1 MSFLQI
7 LNFFGGLALFLFGM
21 NRMSN
26 NLQAL
31 AGGEIH
37 RVLKKMTSTPLRGA
51 FVGMGFTALVQS
63 SATTVMTI
71 GLVNAG
77 IMTLNQ
83 AIGVVMGAN
92 IGTTIT
98 VQLIAFRIGDI
109 ALAFVIAG
117 VVLMFIRRSR
127 AMERWSLILLG
138 FGLLF
143 VGLNQ
148 MTEAV
153 LPLRDSATAYNIIS
167 TLSSNPFLAVL
178 TGMIF
183 TMIIQSSTASAGI
196 LIVLANA
203 GLIGFEGALYL
214 IYGNN
219 IGTTVTAWLAGVGA
233 NSTARRVALVHT
245 LFNVFGTIIF
255 GLLTYLGV
263 YTAFINLITPGDV
276 YIGENI
282 ARHLANG
289 HTFFNVINTLL
300 FLPFAASLAKLAEKI
315 IPKGKEE
322 LLVIGEPKHLN
333 YHLVNDAEIA
343 IEQAIKEMR
352 EMMRLVKEGLTITFE
367 AFHDRSYRKQG
378 KVAQIEN
385 AVDNLQREITRYL
398 VVVNERTKRDSI
410 IQKIPALIH
419 TINDIEKLGDYTEE
433 ANRILNDQMETQ
445 KAPLSE
451 EILNM
456 ISDMETKILEMLDLN
471 IAYLKDFQRD
481 YPFKIIEM
489 EGRINEQH
497 RRVRDDLI
505 TKIQNGSCDA
515 ESGLN
520 TIDFIDVMER
530 FGDKIKN
537 IVKAGSYNFLYYE
550 DGRETRKAGQR
561 GGAVAP

>member
-1 MSFLQI
+1 MNFLQI

-21 NRMSN
+21 SRMSD
-26 NLQAL
+26 NLQML

-51 FVGMGFTALVQS
+51 MVGMGFTALVQS

-153 LPLRDSATAYNIIS
+153 LPLRDSVTAYHIIS

-183 TMIIQSSTASAGI
+183 TMIIQSSTASVGI

-214 IYGNN
+214 IYASN

-245 LFNVFGTIIF
+245 LFNVFGTLIF
-255 GLLTYLGV
+255 GVLTYLGIFPTFV
-263 YTAFINLITPGDV
+263 NLITPGDV

-289 HTFFNVINTLL
+289 HTFFNLINTLL
-300 FLPFAASLAKLAEKI
+300 FLPFASSLAKLAEKI

-322 LLVIGEPKHLN
+322 LVVIGEPKHLN

-456 ISDMETKILEMLDLN
+456 ISDMETKIQEMLDLN
-471 IAYLKDFQRD
+471 IAYLKGFQRD

-550 DGRETRKAGQR
+550 DGSRRR
-561 GGAVAP
+561 

>member
-1 MSFLQI
+1 MNFLQI

-21 NRMSN
+21 SRMSD
-26 NLQAL
+26 NLQML

-51 FVGMGFTALVQS
+51 MVGMGFTALVQS

-153 LPLRDSATAYNIIS
+153 LPLRDSVTAYHIIS

-183 TMIIQSSTASAGI
+183 TMIIQSSTASVGI

-214 IYGNN
+214 IYASN

-245 LFNVFGTIIF
+245 LFNVFGTLIF
-255 GLLTYLGV
+255 GVLTYLGIFPTFV
-263 YTAFINLITPGDV
+263 NLITPGDV

-289 HTFFNVINTLL
+289 HTFFNLINTLL
-300 FLPFAASLAKLAEKI
+300 FLPFASSLAKLAEKI

-322 LLVIGEPKHLN
+322 LVVIGEPKHLN

-385 AVDNLQREITRYL
+385 AIDNLQREITRYL

-456 ISDMETKILEMLDLN
+456 ISDMETKIQEMLDLN
-471 IAYLKDFQRD
+471 IAYLKGFQRD

-550 DGRETRKAGQR
+550 DGSRRR
-561 GGAVAP
+561 

>member
-51 FVGMGFTALVQS
+51 MVGMGFTALVQS

-153 LPLRDSATAYNIIS
+153 LPLRDSVTAYHIIS
-167 TLSSNPFLAVL
+167 TLSSNLFLAVL

-183 TMIIQSSTASAGI
+183 TMIIQSSTASVGI

-214 IYGNN
+214 IYGSN

-233 NSTARRVALVHT
+233 NSTARRVASVHT
-245 LFNVFGTIIF
+245 LFNVFGTLIF
-255 GLLTYLGV
+255 GVLTYLGIFPTFV
-263 YTAFINLITPGDV
+263 NLITPGDV

-289 HTFFNVINTLL
+289 HTFFNLINTLL
-300 FLPFAASLAKLAEKI
+300 FLPFASSLAKLAEKI

-322 LLVIGEPKHLN
+322 LVVIGEPKHLN

-456 ISDMETKILEMLDLN
+456 ISDMETKIQEMLDLN

-550 DGRETRKAGQR
+550 DGREARKAGQR

>member
-1 MSFLQI
+1 MNFLQI

-21 NRMSN
+21 SRMSD
-26 NLQAL
+26 NLQML

-51 FVGMGFTALVQS
+51 MVGMGFTALVQS

-153 LPLRDSATAYNIIS
+153 LPLRDSVTAYHIIS

-183 TMIIQSSTASAGI
+183 TMIIQSSTASVGI

-214 IYGNN
+214 IYASN

-245 LFNVFGTIIF
+245 LFNVFGTLIF
-255 GLLTYLGV
+255 GVLTYLGIFPTFV
-263 YTAFINLITPGDV
+263 NLITPGDV

-289 HTFFNVINTLL
+289 HTFFNLINTLL
-300 FLPFAASLAKLAEKI
+300 FLPFAAALAKLAERI

-322 LLVIGEPKHLN
+322 LVVIGEPKHLN

-385 AVDNLQREITRYL
+385 AIDNLQREITRYL

-456 ISDMETKILEMLDLN
+456 ISDMETKIQEMLDLN
-471 IAYLKDFQRD
+471 IAYLKGFQRD

-550 DGRETRKAGQR
+550 DGSRRR
-561 GGAVAP
+561 